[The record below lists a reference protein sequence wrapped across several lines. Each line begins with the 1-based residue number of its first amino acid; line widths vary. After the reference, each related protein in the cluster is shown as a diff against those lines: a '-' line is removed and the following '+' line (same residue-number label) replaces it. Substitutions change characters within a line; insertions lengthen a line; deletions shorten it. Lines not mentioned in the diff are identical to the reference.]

1 MKFSGYPF
9 LSSIVVINSN
19 SLCIPMLYSFIPIFI
34 FVVFIHP
41 IHYSFQF
48 HSLCIPMLY
57 CCMHSNVVIIILE
70 NIFTNGVKDFNG
82 LSKLQLKKLLLW
94 TTKGTIQFQGKLYEQ
109 TDGVAMGSPIA
120 PLLADVC
127 TNCIFDQASPLL
139 DHNTVLIRYVDDIFC
154 VASNQAVFDN
164 IFRILSSIHS
174 SIQFSQEI
182 EQHHQLSFLDVLLTR
197 NGNTLQTSVY
207 RKTTH
212 TGLYTKW
219 TSLCPLKFK
228 RNLINC
234 LLHRAYTI
242 CSSYIGMHKEFE
254 FITTMLLKNGYP
266 LNFIQTQICR
276 FLDIKHQISNSKP
289 PDKNL
294 RRMIFKLPYIGN
306 ASVALGKRTSKF
318 LSSQI
323 R

>member
-1 MKFSGYPF
+1 M
-9 LSSIVVINSN
+9 
-19 SLCIPMLYSFIPIFI
+19 
-34 FVVFIHP
+34 
-41 IHYSFQF
+41 
-48 HSLCIPMLY
+48 
-57 CCMHSNVVIIILE
+57 
-70 NIFTNGVKDFNG
+70 
-82 LSKLQLKKLLLW
+82 
-94 TTKGTIQFQGKLYEQ
+94 
-109 TDGVAMGSPIA
+109 
-120 PLLADVC
+120 
-127 TNCIFDQASPLL
+127 
-139 DHNTVLIRYVDDIFC
+139 LIRYVDDIFC

-228 RNLINC
+228 RNLINY

-276 FLDIKHQISNSKP
+276 FLDSKHQICYSKP

-294 RRMIFKLPYIGN
+294 RRMMFTLQSSFLTKNRTNINSDRTPDNFLNTGIYIYYVKEPNLRFFEFESDSLPLHHLQVLPNWPY
-306 ASVALGKRTSKF
+306 
-318 LSSQI
+318 
-323 R
+323 